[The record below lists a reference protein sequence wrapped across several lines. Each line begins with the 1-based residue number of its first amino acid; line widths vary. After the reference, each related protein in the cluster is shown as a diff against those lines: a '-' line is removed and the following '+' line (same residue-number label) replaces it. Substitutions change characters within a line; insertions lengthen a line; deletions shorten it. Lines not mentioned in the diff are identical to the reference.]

1 MSQTPWCGARG
12 MRDVGRAGMPRH
24 GQRSH
29 AYRKMQNPGKNKG
42 YRFLR
47 RYKSGIPTKKGSNTF
62 ETVTNAVMPSII
74 TALFFAVFFFVL
86 ALFFFAQLFYVGS
99 VKAVFPVA
107 ELAVHLHYLFCGK
120 NIEKLVW

>member
-1 MSQTPWCGARG
+1 

-29 AYRKMQNPGKNKG
+29 AYRKMQNTGKNKG

-120 NIEKLVW
+120 NIEKLVR